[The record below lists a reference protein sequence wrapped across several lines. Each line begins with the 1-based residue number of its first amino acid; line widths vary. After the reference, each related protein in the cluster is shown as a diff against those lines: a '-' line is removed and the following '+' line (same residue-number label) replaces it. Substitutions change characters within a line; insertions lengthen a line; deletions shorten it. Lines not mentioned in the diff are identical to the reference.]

1 MTFISYSLQSTYV
14 IKSKNM
20 KLLYHKKHINIII
33 YYLLAICS
41 IAPLRLL
48 SQPITTT
55 SDTKQPITSS
65 GTNQPI
71 TTTVST
77 KQPIT
82 TTSDTRQPIATTIG
96 TEKLITT
103 TTITNHPITTTVG
116 TKQPITATASNNQPI
131 TTSVSTDQP
140 IRKPDTVIV
149 SRMTDHDAVILPKHM
164 NCSHVLRS
172 TTSRV
177 VKGNCDCSVTT
188 PILYY
193 GFKRALGS
201 VNIGCFS
208 NDEICPGIANPF
220 VTNT

>member
-1 MTFISYSLQSTYV
+1 MTFISYSLQSTYA

-131 TTSVSTDQP
+131 
-140 IRKPDTVIV
+140 RKPDTVIV

>member
-1 MTFISYSLQSTYV
+1 
-14 IKSKNM
+14 M
-20 KLLYHKKHINIII
+20 KLLYHKKHINLII

-131 TTSVSTDQP
+131 
-140 IRKPDTVIV
+140 RKPDTVIV